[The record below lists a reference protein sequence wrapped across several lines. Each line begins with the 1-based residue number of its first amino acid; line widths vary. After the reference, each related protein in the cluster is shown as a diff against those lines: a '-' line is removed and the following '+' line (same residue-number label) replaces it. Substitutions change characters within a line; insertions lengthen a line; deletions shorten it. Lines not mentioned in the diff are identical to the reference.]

1 MLVFALA
8 QGIFLAGIAAAFAM
22 AAGTALT
29 TGALA
34 AAAVLAKGLAIRLMG
49 EGGGKALVLV
59 RVLELVAALLVLL
72 LGVILFTGS
81 LGR

>member
-1 MLVFALA
+1 VLVFALA

-34 AAAVLAKGLAIRLMG
+34 AGAVLAKGLAIRLLG
-49 EGGGKALVLV
+49 EGGSGALIAV
-59 RVLELVAALLVLL
+59 RTLELVAAMLVLL

-81 LGR
+81 FGR